1 MIRYVCEVIG
11 EEHVVEAETPEQ
23 AAEQVARTQAKQ
35 NGPGVYTVNV
45 AEATDYDLPLI
56 AGDDYRVT
64 VD

>member
-1 MIRYVCEVIG
+1 MIRYVCEIAG
-11 EEHVVEAETPEQ
+11 DEHIVEADTPEEGARKAAEIQ
-23 AAEQVARTQAKQ
+23 AASD
-35 NGPGVYTVNV
+35 GLGSYTVNV